1 MKIVICDYKVD
12 LDRDLDYELERLR
25 KALPE
30 AQVEVYEYRDDK
42 QDLIRTLQDADAVI
56 NTYVDLDREV
66 LSQCH
71 NLKCIALNAVGYN
84 MVDVDAATEFGIPVC
99 PAAEYCTIEVA
110 EHTMALLLA
119 LSRGLRP
126 FIRQVEGH
134 VWDYKSAGTIE
145 RISGK
150 TMTIFGF
157 GKISRAV
164 AQRAQAM
171 GLNIQVVSHSLRPE
185 DARRMGLTL
194 VSWETAM
201 ETSDI
206 LSNHM
211 ALNQANRDF
220 FNLEKFRRCRKKPL
234 FLNTGRG
241 GTVVEDDLVQALDEG
256 CLSGAGLDVLVSE
269 NVDFEHLKLLGRD
282 NVIIT
287 PHAGFYSE
295 QAARD
300 LQDISCS
307 SVIFALN
314 GQYDRVSKIVNY
326 QQLSLGKERTE

>member
-1 MKIVICDYKVD
+1 
-12 LDRDLDYELERLR
+12 
-25 KALPE
+25 
-30 AQVEVYEYRDDK
+30 
-42 QDLIRTLQDADAVI
+42 
-56 NTYVDLDREV
+56 
-66 LSQCH
+66 
-71 NLKCIALNAVGYN
+71 
-84 MVDVDAATEFGIPVC
+84 
-99 PAAEYCTIEVA
+99 
-110 EHTMALLLA
+110 
-119 LSRGLRP
+119 
-126 FIRQVEGH
+126 
-134 VWDYKSAGTIE
+134 
-145 RISGK
+145 
-150 TMTIFGF
+150 
-157 GKISRAV
+157 
-164 AQRAQAM
+164 
-171 GLNIQVVSHSLRPE
+171 
-185 DARRMGLTL
+185 
-194 VSWETAM
+194 M

-256 CLSGAGLDVLVSE
+256 YLRGAGLDVLVSE